1 MSKRILCPALALAG
15 ALGTTAASAQSVGV
29 YVGPGY
35 GGPYY
40 DDYYDYGYVGPAYD
54 GPRVYGYVQRREA
67 ARDPEVIGN
76 RAGVTR
82 NGDYDT
88 YRFWNGEECV
98 DARNK

>member
-1 MSKRILCPALALAG
+1 MSKPILFAFLALAG
-15 ALGTTAASAQSVGV
+15 TFGTTAASAQSVGV

-35 GGPYY
+35 TGPYY
-40 DDYYDYGYVGPAYD
+40 DDYYDYGYAGPVYA

-76 RAGVTR
+76 RASTTR
-82 NGDYDT
+82 DGDCGT
-88 YRFWNGEECV
+88 YRYWNGSECV